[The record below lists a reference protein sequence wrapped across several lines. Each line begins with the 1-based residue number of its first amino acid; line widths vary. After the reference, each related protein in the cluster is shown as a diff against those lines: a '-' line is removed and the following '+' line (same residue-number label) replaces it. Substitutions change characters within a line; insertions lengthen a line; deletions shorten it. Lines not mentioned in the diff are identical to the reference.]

1 MSYVTVTEVWNTDHT
16 EEQRSWFH
24 DKLQEML
31 RAGRFIQVR
40 DHTGLLSNSLYYP
53 NLEDCEYVVKRF
65 PDINSAQE
73 YVDFVSNL
81 EPVSMTIKVVTDDS

>member
-1 MSYVTVTEVWNTDHT
+1 MSYVTVTEVWNKDHT

-24 DKLQEML
+24 DRLQEML
-31 RAGRFIQVR
+31 QQGRFIPVQ
-40 DHTGLLSNSLYYP
+40 DHTGLLRNSLYYP

-65 PDINSAQE
+65 RDVESAQE

-81 EPVSMTIKVVTDDS
+81 EPVSMTIEVIANDS